1 MVDSL
6 SAPEKNSSK
15 NSGPASPAKLKR
27 TREFPT
33 FAAAVG
39 TTSSL
44 RLPQDRNAARV
55 EGCSGAIPAAFF
67 ISLNLF
73 PTQPQA
79 AESDSPKFGH

>member
-1 MVDSL
+1 MVASL
-6 SAPEKNSSK
+6 SAPEKNSLKYSL
-15 NSGPASPAKLKR
+15 PALPAKLKR
-27 TREFPT
+27 TMKFPT

>member
-1 MVDSL
+1 MVASL
-6 SAPEKNSSK
+6 SGPEKNSPKYSL
-15 NSGPASPAKLKR
+15 PALPAKLKR
-27 TREFPT
+27 TMEFPT

-67 ISLNLF
+67 ISLNLI

-79 AESDSPKFGH
+79 AESGLQKSGH